1 MKHVVVLCGGRSA
14 EHEVSLISAQ
24 FVLRHLNQE
33 KYQVSVLA
41 IEKDGSLYSPEA
53 ASEKLGLNSSGPLNF
68 PSGKHWVSVLL
79 ELNPVPDIVFPVLHG
94 PFGEDGTVQGTLEV
108 LNISYVGAGVL
119 ASAVAMSK
127 IRSKEA
133 LRGADLPVLPAG
145 SLVQTE
151 WQEDAEESLKRMEEN
166 LHYPVFVKPDNMGS
180 SVGINKSRNRDELT
194 EHIEVA
200 FRYDDRILVEQGIEA
215 REIET
220 AVLGNSQPEVS
231 LVGEIIPSREFYS
244 YQAKY
249 RDQDSQILIPAPL
262 SERQVQQV
270 QELAL
275 KAFRALQLEGMAR
288 VDFLMDKET
297 GQVWVSE
304 ANTIPGFTAI
314 SMYPKLWEASGVGSP
329 ELLDKLIDLGLER
342 HIRRSRFSVEGGE
355 LPLDRRDLME

>member
-1 MKHVVVLCGGRSA
+1 MQRTGEEGIGMKHVVVLCGGRSA

-24 FVLRHLNQE
+24 FVLKHLNQE

-41 IEKDGSLYSPEA
+41 IEKDGSLYRPEA
-53 ASEKLGLNSSGPLNF
+53 ASLKLGLNASGLWNF

-79 ELNPVPDIVFPVLHG
+79 ELNPGPDIVFPVLHG

-108 LNISYVGAGVL
+108 LDIPFVGSGVS

-127 IRSKEA
+127 IYSKEV
-133 LRGADLPVLPAG
+133 LRGSGLPVLPAA
-145 SLVQTE
+145 SLIQME
-151 WQEDAEESLKRMEEN
+151 WHKDAEESLNRIEKG
-166 LHYPVFVKPDNMGS
+166 LDYPVFVKPDNMGS
-180 SVGINKSRNRDELT
+180 SVGINKSQNRDELT

-220 AVLGNSQPEVS
+220 AVLGNREPEVS
-231 LVGEIIPSREFYS
+231 MSGEIIPSREFYS

-249 RDQDSQILIPAPL
+249 RDQDSQIVIPAPL
-262 SERQVQQV
+262 SERQAQQV

-297 GQVWVSE
+297 GKFWVSE
-304 ANTIPGFTAI
+304 ANTIPGFTEI
-314 SMYPKLWEASGVGSP
+314 SMYPKLWEVSGVGSA
-329 ELLDKLIDLGLER
+329 ELLDKLIDLGLQR
-342 HIRRSRFSVEGGE
+342 HRRRSRFSV
-355 LPLDRRDLME
+355 DS

>member
-14 EHEVSLISAQ
+14 EHEISLLSAKL
-24 FVLRHLNQE
+24 VLEHLNPE

-41 IEKDGSLYSPEA
+41 IQKDGSLYPPEA
-53 ASEKLGLNSSGPLNF
+53 APDKLGSKSGEPLNF

-79 ELNPVPDIVFPVLHG
+79 DLNPVPDIVFPVLHG

-108 LNISYVGAGVL
+108 LDIPYVGAGVL

-127 IRSKEA
+127 IHSKEV
-133 LRGADLPVLPAG
+133 LRGAGLPVLPSL

-151 WQEDAEESLKRMEEN
+151 WQEDAEEALKRIEKGLN
-166 LHYPVFVKPDNMGS
+166 YPVFVKPDNMGS

-200 FRYDDRILVEQGIEA
+200 FRYDDRILVEEGIES

-220 AVLGNSQPEVS
+220 AVFGNSQPEVS
-231 LVGEIIPSREFYS
+231 IAGEIIPSREFYS

-249 RDQDSQILIPAPL
+249 RDQDSQLLIPAPL
-262 SERQVQQV
+262 SEKQMQLV

-275 KAFRALQLEGMAR
+275 KAFRALELEGMAR
-288 VDFLMDKET
+288 LDFLMDKET
-297 GQVWVSE
+297 GQFWVSE
-304 ANTIPGFTAI
+304 ANTIPGFTEI

-342 HIRRSRFSVEGGE
+342 HSRRSRFSVES
-355 LPLDRRDLME
+355 